1 MYNIEPLKDNYN
13 ITGNV
18 TVSEIT
24 NYLQYNNMAYQTGE
38 IITKQSFHFKNYLN
52 IKFSNIL
59 GATGIYTTYQQYIT
73 IGNIIQIKYTRNSE
87 YNLYINNQLIL
98 NNLKSLLYDKL
109 ISWDITIDN
118 KYYIIVIDGIIWAEG
133 YLTDNISEQDFNFA
147 ISVNAIYG
155 ILKLGIVYIK
165 NGKNKYLIMQNNEY
179 YSMQDNVLT
188 LLGIPT
194 DDTQLEQ
201 WFNDYGVDNLNT
213 ALLTPDTNG
222 NKLINSLDNQFQILK
237 YIPN

>member
-24 NYLQYNNMAYQTGE
+24 NYLQYSNTACQIGK

-59 GATGIYTTYQQYIT
+59 GTIGDSTTYQQYIS

-98 NNLKSLLYDKL
+98 NNLQSLLYDKL

-118 KYYIIVIDGIIWAEG
+118 KYYIIIIDGTIWAEG
-133 YLTDNISEQDFNFA
+133 YLTDNISEQDFNFS

-165 NGKNKYLIMQNNEY
+165 NGNNKHLIKQDNKY
-179 YSMQDNVLT
+179 YSIKDNMLT
-188 LLGIPT
+188 ELGTPA
-194 DDTQLEQ
+194 DDTQKKQ
-201 WFNDYGVDNLNT
+201 WFNDCGVDDLKG
-213 ALLTPDTNG
+213 ALLTPDENG
-222 NKLINSLDNQFQILK
+222 NKLIDSLNSQFEIRMMK
-237 YIPN
+237 AK